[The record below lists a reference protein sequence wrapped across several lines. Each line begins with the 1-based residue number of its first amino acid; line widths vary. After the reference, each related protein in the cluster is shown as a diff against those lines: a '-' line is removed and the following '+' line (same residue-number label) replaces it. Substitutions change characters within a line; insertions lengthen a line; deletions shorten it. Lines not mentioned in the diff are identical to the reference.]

1 MRDRAGD
8 DVHVR
13 ISGESHD
20 VRGITVARL
29 AEELAG
35 KVDRVV
41 ADRTGLSGV
50 FYMDL
55 EWSRDGSA
63 ADTPSIFTALREQLG
78 LKLEPERGD
87 VDIVVI
93 DRVERPAED

>member
-1 MRDRAGD
+1 MCTFEYLASRMTFD
-8 DVHVR
+8 
-13 ISGESHD
+13 
-20 VRGITVARL
+20 GITVARL